1 MDGHGHISGCR
12 WRRNSCI
19 DVFYLWLPD
28 LPGKLSLKLRFVH
41 KVLWNKYYVDELY
54 DFIIVRPVMWT
65 ATNILVAV
73 TDGQIIEGIVN
84 GIPRRIAAFGEQI
97 RKVQSGNFSITL

>member
-1 MDGHGHISGCR
+1 
-12 WRRNSCI
+12 
-19 DVFYLWLPD
+19 
-28 LPGKLSLKLRFVH
+28 
-41 KVLWNKYYVDELY
+41 
-54 DFIIVRPVMWT
+54 VRPVMWT

-97 RKVQSGNFSITL
+97 RKVQSGNLQHYAIGMCVGFFAILTLIMIIFTK